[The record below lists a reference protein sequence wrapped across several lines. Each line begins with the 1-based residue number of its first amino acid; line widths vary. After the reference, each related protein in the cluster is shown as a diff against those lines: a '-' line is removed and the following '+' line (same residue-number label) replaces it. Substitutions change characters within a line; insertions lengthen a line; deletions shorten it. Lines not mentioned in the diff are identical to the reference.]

1 MTNRPF
7 PIETLSS
14 FLSIILFAEPGVS
27 IPLQG
32 CRQCQIQV
40 REPPSSVKSI
50 FQPKVVS
57 SGTKL
62 RLIRPQLPPPVNLA
76 AALTVRPCQV
86 RSRLLHLSEHGSL
99 LRELLE
105 EATSVE
111 GGKPTVHRLR
121 ANQRQP
127 VPAVELARRP
137 NCGQRWRSGS
147 GQGRPRCN
155 GARCSLARESPSRPS
170 AQRSPIP
177 PPSSAPAG
185 TRAHCQF
192 TDDKPFRVN
201 SRRTARQPRWCFR
214 ASELS
219 RPASSRVE
227 KGSEANQ
234 AELHQLFNGKM
245 NNKPI
250 KQG

>member
-127 VPAVELARRP
+127 VPAVEFARRP

-147 GQGRPRCN
+147 GQGRPWWPLLS
-155 GARCSLARESPSRPS
+155 GAMVLDARSPVSLPLDPLPS
-170 AQRSPIP
+170 AARFRLLRPLQP
-177 PPSSAPAG
+177 APG
-185 TRAHCQF
+185 LI
-192 TDDKPFRVN
+192 VN
-201 SRRTARQPRWCFR
+201 SQMIN
-214 ASELS
+214 LS
-219 RPASSRVE
+219 A
-227 KGSEANQ
+227 
-234 AELHQLFNGKM
+234 
-245 NNKPI
+245 
-250 KQG
+250 